1 LFKENDNEN
10 GADIEMNDDNAD
22 GEENLDDSQDGSENN
37 KNGQGEDVNEEE
49 IDDEED
55 SQNLD
60 EVFKSNALPTKNE
73 DLGYNPMSNNK
84 GSGGNTAQQSKEN
97 KQEQQE
103 NQNDN
108 TNMDQLEELEKF
120 QEIFDLNSMLDSV
133 WKTRPNN
140 KSNKK
145 EINRNVNK
153 QNPQNPDDMINN
165 EKLNEKEDEVKDNF
179 DFQNMTEEEKEKNK
193 DNNNNNE
200 FDQGYADNNTES
212 QPKASGFN
220 KEEDNNKKRF
230 KEEEKKNEEEVK
242 ERNVY
247 ENDKDINIDNN
258 EDKKMNVEKENQK
271 QKEED
276 IALLNRDVEEKDL
289 EDDQEMEVEEDYK
302 NDFEKH
308 LKKEAKKLNQLKLE
322 MDKDIE
328 MEEEMEKQ
336 NTDDEVDKIEWLK
349 KMEGDVIEDFNNWI
363 KSDSSSFSVDLWNRL
378 ESLSIDHINKLIEH
392 LKIALEPNK
401 QTKLR
406 GNYKSGKR
414 LNIKKIISFIASNY
428 RNDKIWLRRTLPF
441 ERNYYVTLAI
451 DDSLS
456 MKEHNLGFFALES
469 LVIVSSALNRAGIG
483 KISICGI
490 KEDMEVYHSHTE
502 VFNREKGSYLLSKFK
517 FDFSSRLSHDVAMT
531 NFMKNSMVMLQ
542 NQIRNSQ
549 GDASQIVFII
559 SDGRFN
565 KDNVRSLCMEAKEK
579 GFLYVF
585 IILDKYGIE
594 NNNSILN
601 MNSVRHVYKPD
612 GDYDIEVKP
621 YLDDFPFS
629 YYVIVEDSA
638 DLPEV
643 IQTIL
648 VKWFTLNSNQ

>member
-1 LFKENDNEN
+1 
-10 GADIEMNDDNAD
+10 
-22 GEENLDDSQDGSENN
+22 
-37 KNGQGEDVNEEE
+37 
-49 IDDEED
+49 
-55 SQNLD
+55 
-60 EVFKSNALPTKNE
+60 
-73 DLGYNPMSNNK
+73 
-84 GSGGNTAQQSKEN
+84 
-97 KQEQQE
+97 
-103 NQNDN
+103 
-108 TNMDQLEELEKF
+108 MDQLNELEKF
-120 QEIFDLNSMLDSV
+120 EEIFDLKSMLDSV

-140 KSNKK
+140 NKSSKK
-145 EINRNVNK
+145 ETNRNVNK
-153 QNPQNPDDMINN
+153 PNANNQDIIND
-165 EKLNEKEDEVKDNF
+165 EKLDKDENVKENF
-179 DFQNMTEEEKEKNK
+179 DFQNMNEEEKEKNSDNRDNK
-193 DNNNNNE
+193 DNND
-200 FDQGYADNNTES
+200 FDQGYADNNNDNNDS
-212 QPKASGFN
+212 NPKASGFN
-220 KEEDNNKKRF
+220 KEEDNNRKRI
-230 KEEEKKNEEEVK
+230 KEEEQKREAEAENQ
-242 ERNVY
+242 RNVY
-247 ENDKDINIDNN
+247 ENDKDIHIDNTK
-258 EDKKMNVEKENQK
+258 EDKMNVEKDSQK
-271 QKEED
+271 VKEDAFLPEDKEED
-276 IALLNRDVEEKDL
+276 LNQDQN
-289 EDDQEMEVEEDYK
+289 DQEMEVEIDSLPVT
-302 NDFEKH
+302 EKR
-308 LKKEAKKLNQLKLE
+308 KLNQIKLE
-322 MDKDIE
+322 MDKDIDMLDMPE
-328 MEEEMEKQ
+328 Q
-336 NTDDEVDKIEWLK
+336 PQIDEVDKIEWLK
-349 KMEGDVIEDFNNWI
+349 KMESDVIEDFNNWI
-363 KSDSSSFSVDLWNRL
+363 KSDSSAKSADLWNRL

-441 ERNYYVTLAI
+441 ERNYFVTLAI

-490 KEDMEVYHSHTE
+490 KEDMEVHHSHTE

-531 NFMKNSMVMLQ
+531 NFMRNSMVMLQ
-542 NQIRNSQ
+542 NQNKQ

-579 GFLYVF
+579 GLLYVF
-585 IILDKYGIE
+585 IILDKYGLE

-601 MNSVRHVYKPD
+601 MNSVRHVYKQD
-612 GDYDIEVKP
+612 GEYDIEVKP

-643 IQTIL
+643 IHTIL
-648 VKWFTLNSNQ
+648 VKWFTLNSSQ